1 MTNYY
6 NPCAVYPVI
15 PSKDISDI
23 ELSILRCAFSHD
35 EVKNENGEPSF
46 YFYSEDGISDYAD
59 INSIDLFKEYKD
71 IIEKKSKNESYTVDN
86 FEQKILNYVESLGD
100 SWIKFMEENSAIENK
115 IDSDLFKFDTQ
126 LSFYEQDEIYIS
138 AFQRIIARS
147 ADINYVRIEGAST
160 CDRMRPGSHGG
171 FAIFITKDDVQSM
184 STASFLDQC
193 EDEMASDATAA
204 QQGDDNEPDLTLS

>member
-1 MTNYY
+1 
-6 NPCAVYPVI
+6 
-15 PSKDISDI
+15 
-23 ELSILRCAFSHD
+23 
-35 EVKNENGEPSF
+35 
-46 YFYSEDGISDYAD
+46 
-59 INSIDLFKEYKD
+59 
-71 IIEKKSKNESYTVDN
+71 
-86 FEQKILNYVESLGD
+86 
-100 SWIKFMEENSAIENK
+100 MEENSAIENK